1 MPQGPRLIAAISIQA
16 KRATAGIPRA
26 TDVTV
31 ISTGSFTG
39 FNDEVAKALALPSVR
54 ERLAKI
60 GVEQLPMTVA
70 EFEQFFKDDVAAN
83 LELVKAANIPRQ

>member
-39 FNDEVAKALALPSVR
+39 FND
-54 ERLAKI
+54 
-60 GVEQLPMTVA
+60 
-70 EFEQFFKDDVAAN
+70 
-83 LELVKAANIPRQ
+83 